1 MIRSDCNNDYWKE
14 RFISGLPTYFTEK
27 VRSKI
32 RDRCEGK
39 IPYSQ
44 QVYGDLISLISV
56 VAMELYTRWTCGKKG
71 HRSNKC
77 PGNKKKRKKINLLK
91 VDDEVKQ
98 KLFSI
103 IEEEEASDTEYSSSE
118 EESDDEE
125 FLNVAHNSASEEEE
139 SECNCNGAFC
149 LFDSKTIS
157 VISERT
163 AEILFS
169 TIEHIQYE
177 EARRKYL
184 LELQKLVTRQKEEK
198 PKVTPFS
205 MKQIMNRFDS
215 EKEEPSVEELRREV
229 NSLKEEMKGIKS
241 RLHKIEIEAITEKLL
256 KEVRNDEGTSKA
268 GVSDNEEHEEDA
280 DSEAGI
286 HAITRIRPQ
295 NGGADR
301 NCIIEGLI
309 PTKYLTK
316 GTTKLYS
323 ATGERKIMR
332 PVIRPRFGTQGP
344 FKEKEKDTDKK
355 PSASPFAIRPSLNS
369 PNKYSALAS
378 LPPINPPHAISPFHS
393 LPPSSSSSNPL
404 ILKKPFSKES
414 EPCSFAPSGKPRF
427 SFPQTKDSYT
437 MKDTKSFRE
446 AVSPVS
452 PAHNKLKEREV
463 FNMVTL
469 QVNPIL
475 ALDKE
480 FENYEVKHLLKPCYT
495 NRNYVD
501 TENLLKT
508 KKYY

>member
-1 MIRSDCNNDYWKE
+1 
-14 RFISGLPTYFTEK
+14 
-27 VRSKI
+27 
-32 RDRCEGK
+32 
-39 IPYSQ
+39 
-44 QVYGDLISLISV
+44 
-56 VAMELYTRWTCGKKG
+56 MELYTCWTCGKKG

-77 PGNKKKRKKINLLK
+77 PRNKKKKNKINLLE
-91 VDDEVKQ
+91 VDEEIKQ

-103 IEEEEASDTEYSSSE
+103 IEEEEASDSEYSSSE

-125 FLNVAHNSASEEEE
+125 FLNVAHNSESEEEE

-149 LFDSKTIS
+149 LCDSKTIH
-157 VISERT
+157 VISEKT
-163 AEILFS
+163 PETLFS
-169 TIEHIQYE
+169 TIEHIQDE
-177 EARRKYL
+177 DARRKYL

-215 EKEEPSVEELRREV
+215 KKEEPSVEELRREI
-229 NSLKEEMKGIKS
+229 NSLKEDMKGIKS

-256 KEVRNDEGTSKA
+256 KEVRKDEGSSKA
-268 GVSDNEEHEEDA
+268 IASDNEEHEEDA

-286 HAITRIRPQ
+286 HAITKIRPQ
-295 NGGADR
+295 NSGADR

-316 GTTKLYS
+316 GTTKLS
-323 ATGERKIMR
+323 DATRIFAGKNMR
-332 PVIRPRFGTQGP
+332 LVIRPGFGTKGP
-344 FKEKEKDTDKK
+344 FQEKGKDSDKK
-355 PSASPFAIRPSLNS
+355 PLASPFAIRPSLNS
-369 PNKYSALAS
+369 PNKFSALAS
-378 LPPINPPHAISPFHS
+378 LPPINPSQVISPFPQ

-427 SFPQTKDSYT
+427 SSPQTKDSYA
-437 MKDTKSFRE
+437 MKAPESFRE

-452 PAHNKLKEREV
+452 PAHNKPKEREV
-463 FNMVTL
+463 FNLVTL
-469 QVNPIL
+469 QVNPLL

-495 NRNYVD
+495 NRIMWIQ
-501 TENLLKT
+501 KIH
-508 KKYY
+508 